1 MQNESI
7 SESLTYVSDEPDI
20 KTLKYA
26 YDQTVTEL
34 EAYFDLCRTSYDDRR
49 NWWPGKSRDHRKH
62 GADAFPWEGASD
74 VECHVIDERITRLV
88 SLFMASLNRANV
100 RAFPVE
106 SGDIARSKVVSGF
119 LKWMVSSGYIP
130 RFYREMELGANYLL
144 ERGILITYV
153 GWQREDRRF
162 IQQLDLSQIA
172 QMSPEIADA
181 INSGEMDDELILL
194 IQNIFPGTTPKRAK
208 KAIKELRKNGVAE
221 LPVVRRQV
229 NAPEVKTLA
238 PDGDF
243 FFPPYVT
250 DPQRAPYCFWRT
262 YYTPQELENKVVTDG
277 WDEGFVEH
285 VIDKYRGVNIDSIER
300 EQEGR
305 RSISLT
311 DNAYEAEEL
320 IEICYGYQRL
330 VDPEDG
336 AEGIYC
342 TVFHKEFSGDE
353 FTQGYAKFELL
364 NGYEDYPVVVTRL
377 SEDGKRLYDA
387 STIPSILRGIQNQV
401 KVERDSRIDRNSLA
415 TLPPILHPVG
425 QAPTDWGPGRMIPY
439 RRKGDLDFAPTPA
452 YNTGS
457 LEMEN
462 TMLELADRLVGLD
475 ETSSIS
481 QVRKQ
486 FLVDKFLSHT
496 AEVLRM
502 AYKCFQRFGPDE
514 VFFRVT
520 GIPDP
525 QVLNKGNPDENFDI
539 LINFDVQNTDPETVQ
554 NKLQQF
560 VALNQLNA
568 NGRMNVDSL
577 LDIAA
582 ASIDPIMADAVLQ
595 PVESAQQQVV
605 KDVTDD
611 LTKIFSGI
619 EMPARPAGAQIALQV
634 IQQYAQQPDV
644 AQRLQQDEAFAARLE
659 KYAGQYTFQMQQ
671 AQNAQIGRVGTAPA
685 QMGDIST
692 QNVMSESKPTF
703 AYFLQASCC

>member
-1 MQNESI
+1 MLNDSI
-7 SESLTYVSDEPDI
+7 SESLTYVQDEPDI
-20 KTLKYA
+20 KTLRYA

-34 EAYFDLCRTSYDDRR
+34 ESYFDLCRTSYDDRR
-49 NWWPGKSRDHRKH
+49 NYWPGKSRDHRKH
-62 GADAFPWEGASD
+62 GSDAFPWEGASD
-74 VECHVIDERITRLV
+74 MECHLIDERITRLV
-88 SLFMASLNRANV
+88 SLFMSSLNRANV

-119 LKWMVSSGYIP
+119 LKWMITSGYIP
-130 RFYREMELGANYLL
+130 RFYKEMELGANYLL
-144 ERGILITYV
+144 ERGILLTYI
-153 GWQREDRRF
+153 GWQQEDRRF
-162 IQQLDLSQIA
+162 LQKLDLNQIA
-172 QMSPEIADA
+172 LISPEIAEA
-181 INSGEMDDELILL
+181 IQDPSMDDELVVLM
-194 IQNIFPGTTPKRAK
+194 QNIFTGVTPKRAK
-208 KAIKELRKNGVAE
+208 KTIKELRKNGVAE

-229 NAPEVKTLA
+229 NAPDVKTLA

-243 FFPPYVT
+243 FFPTYVT

-277 WDEGFVEH
+277 WNEDFVEY
-285 VIDKYRGVNIDSIER
+285 VIDKYRGVNVDSIER

-305 RSISLT
+305 RSLSLT

-320 IEICYGYQRL
+320 IELCYGYQRL
-330 VDPEDG
+330 IDPEDG

-342 TVFHKEFSGDE
+342 TVFHREFDGNE
-353 FTQGYAKFELL
+353 LAPGYAKFELL
-364 NGYEDYPVVVTRL
+364 NGYEDYPVVVTKL
-377 SEDGKRLYDA
+377 SEDSKRLYDTT
-387 STIPSILRGIQNQV
+387 TIPSVLRGIQNQV
-401 KVERDSRIDRNSLA
+401 KVERDSRVDRNSLA

-439 RRKGDLDFAPTPA
+439 RRKGDLDFAPAPA
-452 YNTGS
+452 YNDGS
-457 LEMEN
+457 AEMESTLTN
-462 TMLELADRLVGLD
+462 LADKLVGLD
-475 ETSSIS
+475 DSPIS

-539 LINFDVQNTDPETVQ
+539 LINFDVLNTDPETVQ
-554 NKLQQF
+554 AKLQQF

-568 NGRMNVDSL
+568 NGRLNVDAL
-577 LDIAA
+577 LDVAA
-582 ASIDPIMADAVLQ
+582 TSIDPVMADSVLQ
-595 PVESAQQQVV
+595 PVESAQQQVI

-611 LTKIFSGI
+611 LTKIFAGI
-619 EMPARPAGAQIALQV
+619 EMPARPSGAQIAMQA
-634 IQQYAQQPDV
+634 IQQYTQQPDI
-644 AQRLQQDEAFAARLE
+644 AQRLEQDEAFRARLE

-685 QMGDIST
+685 QMGEIQT
-692 QNVMSESKPTF
+692 QNM
-703 AYFLQASCC
+703 

>member
-1 MQNESI
+1 M
-7 SESLTYVSDEPDI
+7 TYVQDEPDI
-20 KTLKYA
+20 KTLRYA

-34 EAYFDLCRTSYDDRR
+34 ESYFDLCSTSYDDRR
-49 NWWPGKSRDHRKH
+49 NFWPGKSRDHRKH
-62 GADAFPWEGASD
+62 GSDAFPWEGASD
-74 VECHVIDERITRLV
+74 MECHLIDERITRLV
-88 SLFMASLNRANV
+88 SLFMSSLNRANV

-119 LKWMVSSGYIP
+119 LKWMITSGYIP
-130 RFYREMELGANYLL
+130 RFYKEMELGANYLL
-144 ERGILITYV
+144 ERGILLTYI
-153 GWQREDRRF
+153 GWQQEDRRF
-162 IQQLDLSQIA
+162 LQKLDLNQIA
-172 QMSPEIADA
+172 LISPEIAEA
-181 INSGEMDDELILL
+181 IQDPSMDDELVVLM
-194 IQNIFPGTTPKRAK
+194 QNIFTGVTPKRAK
-208 KAIKELRKNGVAE
+208 KTIKELRKNGVAE

-229 NAPEVKTLA
+229 NAPDVKTLA

-243 FFPPYVT
+243 FFPTYVT

-277 WDEGFVEH
+277 WNEDFVEY
-285 VIDKYRGVNIDSIER
+285 VIDKYRGVNVDSIER

-305 RSISLT
+305 RSLSLT

-320 IEICYGYQRL
+320 IELCYGYQRL
-330 VDPEDG
+330 IDPEDG

-342 TVFHKEFSGDE
+342 TVFHREFDGNE
-353 FTQGYAKFELL
+353 LAPGYAKFELL
-364 NGYEDYPVVVTRL
+364 NGYEDYPVVVTKL
-377 SEDGKRLYDA
+377 SEDSKRLYDTT
-387 STIPSILRGIQNQV
+387 TIPSVLRGIQNQV
-401 KVERDSRIDRNSLA
+401 KVERDSRVDRNSLA

-439 RRKGDLDFAPTPA
+439 RRKGDLDFAPAPA
-452 YNTGS
+452 YNDGS
-457 LEMEN
+457 AEMESTLTN
-462 TMLELADRLVGLD
+462 LADKLVGLD
-475 ETSSIS
+475 DSPIS

-496 AEVLRM
+496 PEVLRM

-539 LINFDVQNTDPETVQ
+539 LINFDVLNTDPETVQ
-554 NKLQQF
+554 AKLQQF

-568 NGRMNVDSL
+568 NGRLNVDAL
-577 LDIAA
+577 LDVAA
-582 ASIDPIMADAVLQ
+582 TSIDPVMADSVLQ
-595 PVESAQQQVV
+595 PVESAQQQVI

-611 LTKIFSGI
+611 LTKIFAGI
-619 EMPARPAGAQIALQV
+619 EMPARPSGAQIAMQA
-634 IQQYAQQPDV
+634 IQQYTQQPDI
-644 AQRLQQDEAFAARLE
+644 AQRLEQDEAFRARLE

-685 QMGDIST
+685 QMGEIQT
-692 QNVMSESKPTF
+692 QNM
-703 AYFLQASCC
+703 

>member
-1 MQNESI
+1 MNSDSA
-7 SESLTYVSDEPDI
+7 SEALTYLSDEPDI
-20 KTLKYA
+20 RTLNYA

-34 EAYFDLCRTSYDDRR
+34 EGYFDLCRDSYDDRR

-74 VECHVIDERITRLV
+74 IECHIIDERITRLV
-88 SLFMASLNRANV
+88 SLFMASLRRANV

-106 SGDIARSKVVSGF
+106 SNDIARSKLVSGF

-144 ERGILITYV
+144 ERGILISYV
-153 GWQREDRRF
+153 GWHQEDRSYKQE
-162 IQQLDLSQIA
+162 IDIEQIA
-172 QMSPEIADA
+172 QLSPDIYRAVQSEDRD
-181 INSGEMDDELILL
+181 EELIILM
-194 IQNIFPGTTPKRAK
+194 QNTFDGVSEKRAK
-208 KAIKELRKNGVAE
+208 KALKELRKDGVTQ
-221 LPVVRRQV
+221 LPIVRRQI

-262 YYTPQELENKVVTDG
+262 YYTPQELQNKVNTDN
-277 WDEGFVEH
+277 WDEGFVDH
-285 VIDKYRGVNIDSIER
+285 IISKFRGVNIDSIER

-311 DNAYEAEEL
+311 DNAYEADEL
-320 IEICYGYQRL
+320 IEIVYGYQRL
-330 VDPEDG
+330 IDPEDG
-336 AEGIYC
+336 SEGIYC
-342 TVFHKEFSGDE
+342 TVFHKNFNGDDDI
-353 FTQGYAKFELL
+353 QGYAKFELL
-364 NGYEDYPVVVTRL
+364 NGYEDYPIVVTRL
-377 SEDGKRLYDA
+377 SEDSKRLYD
-387 STIPSILRGIQNQV
+387 SQTIPSLLRGIQNQV

-425 QAPTDWGPGRMIPY
+425 QAPSDWGPGRMIPY
-439 RRKGDLDFAPTPA
+439 RRKGDLDFAPIPQ

-457 LEMEN
+457 MEMEQ
-462 TMLELADRLVGLD
+462 TLTGLADRLVGLD
-475 ETSSIS
+475 ENSRIS
-481 QVRKQ
+481 AVRQQ

-502 AYKCFQRFGPDE
+502 AFRCFQRFGPDE

-525 QVLNKGNPDENFDI
+525 QVFNKGNPDENFDI
-539 LINFDVQNTDPETVQ
+539 LINFDVQNTDPETVK

-560 VALNQLNA
+560 SQLIPLNVN
-568 NGRMNVDSL
+568 NRMNMDGF

-582 ASIDPIMADAVLQ
+582 QEIDPIMADAILQ
-595 PVESAQQQVV
+595 PVETAQQQVI

-611 LTKIFSGI
+611 LSKIFAGI
-619 EMPARPAGAQIALQV
+619 EMPARPAGAQIAMQI
-634 IQQYAQQPDV
+634 IQQYSQQPDIAER
-644 AQRLQQDEAFAARLE
+644 AQNDELFAARLQ
-659 KYAGQYTFQMQQ
+659 KYAGQYIFQMQQ
-671 AQNAQIGRVGTAPA
+671 VQNAEIGRIGTAPA
-685 QMGDIST
+685 QMGEIQT
-692 QNVMSESKPTF
+692 QAM
-703 AYFLQASCC
+703 

>member
-1 MQNESI
+1 MKNESI
-7 SESLTYVSDEPDI
+7 SESLTYLQDEPDI
-20 KTLKYA
+20 QTLRYA

-34 EAYFDLCRTSYDDRR
+34 ESYFDLCRTSYDDRR

-74 VECHVIDERITRLV
+74 IECHVIDERITRLV
-88 SLFMASLNRANV
+88 SLFMSALKRANV

-106 SGDIARSKVVSGF
+106 SSDVARSKLVSGF

-130 RFYREMELGANYLL
+130 RFYREMELGSNYLL

-153 GWQREDRRF
+153 GWHREDRRF
-162 IQQLDLSQIA
+162 LQKLDINQIA
-172 QMSPEIADA
+172 QISPEVALA
-181 INSGEMDDELILL
+181 IQEGGNDEDLVVLL
-194 IQNIFPGTTPKRAK
+194 QATFEGTSPKRAK
-208 KAIKELRKNGVAE
+208 KALKELRKNGETE
-221 LPVVRRQV
+221 LPIVRRQI

-277 WDEGFVEH
+277 WDEDFVDYVIEH
-285 VIDKYRGVNIDSIER
+285 YRGVNIDSIER

-320 IEICYGYQRL
+320 IEITYGYQRL
-330 VDPEDG
+330 IDPEDG
-336 AEGIYC
+336 SEGIYC
-342 TVFHKEFSGDE
+342 TVFHRDFDGNEMA
-353 FTQGYAKFELL
+353 QGYAKFELL
-364 NGYEDYPVVVTRL
+364 NGYEDYPVVVTKL
-377 SEDGKRLYDA
+377 SEDSKRLYDTN
-387 STIPSILRGIQNQV
+387 TIPSVLRGIQNQV

-425 QAPTDWGPGRMIPY
+425 QAPNDWGPGRMIPY

-452 YNTGS
+452 YNQGS
-457 LEMEN
+457 LEMEQ
-462 TMLELADRLVGLD
+462 TQQSQADRLVGLD
-475 ETSSIS
+475 EGSAIS
-481 QVRKQ
+481 QIRQQ

-502 AYKCFQRFGPDE
+502 AFKCFQRFGPDE

-520 GIPDP
+520 GTPDP
-525 QVLNKGNPDENFDI
+525 IQFNKGNPDENFDI
-539 LINFDVQNTDPETVQ
+539 LINFDVQNTDPETVKS
-554 NKLQQF
+554 KLQQF
-560 VALNQLNA
+560 VQLNQLNA
-568 NGRMNVDSL
+568 NNRLNVDNL

-582 ASIDPIMADAVLQ
+582 AEIDPVMADAVLQ
-595 PVESAQQQVV
+595 PVETAQQEMV

-611 LTKIFSGI
+611 LAKIYSGI
-619 EMPARPAGAQIALQV
+619 EMPARPSGASIAIQV
-634 IQQYAQQPDV
+634 IQQYTSQPDI
-644 AQRLQQDEAFAARLE
+644 AQRLQTDPAFAERLQ

-685 QMGDIST
+685 QMGEIDT
-692 QNVMSESKPTF
+692 QN
-703 AYFLQASCC
+703 L

>member
-1 MQNESI
+1 MQNESV

-88 SLFMASLNRANV
+88 SLFMASLNRANI

-144 ERGILITYV
+144 ERGILISYV

-181 INSGEMDDELILL
+181 INSGEMDDELVLL

-208 KAIKELRKNGVAE
+208 KAIKELRKTGVAE

-330 VDPEDG
+330 VDQEDG

-377 SEDGKRLYDA
+377 SEDSKRLYDA

-425 QAPTDWGPGRMIPY
+425 QAPSDWGPGRMIPY

-457 LEMEN
+457 LEMER
-462 TMLELADRLVGLD
+462 TQLDLADRLVGLD
-475 ETSSIS
+475 EQSSIS

-539 LINFDVQNTDPETVQ
+539 MINFDVQNTDPETVQ
-554 NKLQQF
+554 AKLQQF
-560 VALNQLNA
+560 VSLNQLNA
-568 NGRMNVDSL
+568 NGRMNVDNL

-582 ASIDPIMADAVLQ
+582 SSIDPIMADAVLQ

-611 LTKIFSGI
+611 LTKIFAGI
-619 EMPARPAGAQIALQV
+619 EMPARPAGAQIAMQV

-644 AQRLQQDEAFAARLE
+644 AQRLQQDEAFAARME

-685 QMGDIST
+685 QMGNVQT
-692 QNVMSESKPTF
+692 QGM
-703 AYFLQASCC
+703 Q

>member
-1 MQNESI
+1 MNSDSA
-7 SESLTYVSDEPDI
+7 SEALTYLSDEPDI
-20 KTLKYA
+20 RTLNYA

-49 NWWPGKSRDHRKH
+49 NFWPGKSRDHRKH

-74 VECHVIDERITRLV
+74 IECHVIDERITRLV
-88 SLFMASLNRANV
+88 SLFMSALKRANI

-106 SGDIARSKVVSGF
+106 SSDIERSKLVSGF

-130 RFYREMELGANYLL
+130 RFFREMELGANYLL
-144 ERGILITYV
+144 ERGILISYV
-153 GWQREDRRF
+153 GWHREDRSF
-162 IQQLDLSQIA
+162 KQEIDLGQIG
-172 QMSPEIADA
+172 QINPDIYRA
-181 INSGEMDDELILL
+181 IESGEQDDELVLL
-194 IQNIFPGTTPKRAK
+194 IQNTFGGVSENRAK
-208 KAIKELRKNGVAE
+208 KALKELRKNGVTD
-221 LPVVRRQV
+221 LPIVRRQV

-262 YYTPQELENKVVTDG
+262 YYTPQELQNKVTTDG
-277 WDEGFVEH
+277 WDEDFVEY

-320 IEICYGYQRL
+320 IEIVYGYQRL
-330 VDPEDG
+330 IDEEDG
-336 AEGIYC
+336 SEGIYC
-342 TVFHKEFSGDE
+342 TVFHKEFTGNE
-353 FTQGYAKFELL
+353 TTPGYAKFELL

-377 SEDGKRLYDA
+377 AEESKRLYD
-387 STIPSILRGIQNQV
+387 SQTMPSILRGIQNQV

-452 YNTGS
+452 YNSGS
-457 LEMEN
+457 LEMEQ
-462 TMLELADRLVGLD
+462 TLTQLADRLVGLD
-475 ETSSIS
+475 EGS
-481 QVRKQ
+481 QMSQIRQQ

-502 AYKCFQRFGPDE
+502 AFKCFQRFGPDE

-520 GIPDP
+520 GTPDP
-525 QVLNKGNPDENFDI
+525 QTFTKGDPDENFDI
-539 LINFDVQNTDPETVQ
+539 LINFDVQNTDPETVK
-554 NKLQQF
+554 NKLAQF
-560 VALNQLNA
+560 VQLNQLNA
-568 NGRMNVDSL
+568 NNRLNVDSL

-582 ASIDPIMADAVLQ
+582 VEIDPVMADAVLQ
-595 PVESAQQQVV
+595 PVATAQQEMV
-605 KDVTDD
+605 KNVTDD
-611 LTKIFSGI
+611 LAKIYAGI
-619 EMPARPAGAQIALQV
+619 EMPARPAGAQIAIQV
-634 IQQYAQQPDV
+634 IQQYGQQPDV
-644 AQRLQQDEAFAARLE
+644 AERLQTDQSFAARMQ
-659 KYAGQYTFQMQQ
+659 KYAGQYTFQIQQ

-685 QMGDIST
+685 QMGDVST
-692 QNVMSESKPTF
+692 QN
-703 AYFLQASCC
+703 L

>member
-1 MQNESI
+1 MNSDSA
-7 SESLTYVSDEPDI
+7 SEALTYLSDEPDI
-20 KTLKYA
+20 RTLNYA

-34 EAYFDLCRTSYDDRR
+34 EGYFDLCRDSYDDRR

-74 VECHVIDERITRLV
+74 IECHIIDERITRLV
-88 SLFMASLNRANV
+88 SLFMASLRRANV

-106 SGDIARSKVVSGF
+106 SNDIARSKLVSGF

-144 ERGILITYV
+144 ERGILISYV
-153 GWQREDRRF
+153 GWHQEDRSYKQE
-162 IQQLDLSQIA
+162 IDIEQIA
-172 QMSPEIADA
+172 QLSPDIYRAVQSEDRD
-181 INSGEMDDELILL
+181 EELIILM
-194 IQNIFPGTTPKRAK
+194 QNTFDGVSEKRAK
-208 KAIKELRKNGVAE
+208 KALKELRKDGVTQ
-221 LPVVRRQV
+221 LPIVRRQI

-262 YYTPQELENKVVTDG
+262 YYTPQELQNKVNTDN
-277 WDEGFVEH
+277 WDEGFVDH
-285 VIDKYRGVNIDSIER
+285 IISKFRGVNIDSIER

-311 DNAYEAEEL
+311 DNAYEADEL
-320 IEICYGYQRL
+320 IEIVYGYQRL
-330 VDPEDG
+330 IDPEDG
-336 AEGIYC
+336 SEGIYC
-342 TVFHKEFSGDE
+342 TVFHKNFNGDDDI
-353 FTQGYAKFELL
+353 QGYAKFELL
-364 NGYEDYPVVVTRL
+364 NGYEDYPIVVTRL
-377 SEDGKRLYDA
+377 SEDSKRLYD
-387 STIPSILRGIQNQV
+387 SQTIPSLLRGIQNQV

-425 QAPTDWGPGRMIPY
+425 QAPSDWGPGRMIPY
-439 RRKGDLDFAPTPA
+439 RRKGDLDFAPTPQ

-457 LEMEN
+457 LEMEQ
-462 TMLELADRLVGLD
+462 TLTGLADRLVGLD
-475 ETSSIS
+475 ENSRIS
-481 QVRKQ
+481 AVRQQ

-502 AYKCFQRFGPDE
+502 AFRCFQRFGPDE

-525 QVLNKGNPDENFDI
+525 QVFNKGNPDENFDI
-539 LINFDVQNTDPETVQ
+539 LINFDVQNTDPETVK

-560 VALNQLNA
+560 SQLIPLNVN
-568 NGRMNVDSL
+568 NRMNMDGF

-582 ASIDPIMADAVLQ
+582 QEIDPIMADAILQ
-595 PVESAQQQVV
+595 PVETAQQQVI

-611 LTKIFSGI
+611 LSKIFAGI
-619 EMPARPAGAQIALQV
+619 EMPARPAGAQIAMQI
-634 IQQYAQQPDV
+634 IQQYSQQPDIAER
-644 AQRLQQDEAFAARLE
+644 AQNDELFAARLQ
-659 KYAGQYTFQMQQ
+659 KYAGQYIFQMQQ
-671 AQNAQIGRVGTAPA
+671 VQNAEIGRIGTAPA
-685 QMGDIST
+685 QMGEIPT
-692 QNVMSESKPTF
+692 QAM
-703 AYFLQASCC
+703 

>member
-1 MQNESI
+1 MNSDSA
-7 SESLTYVSDEPDI
+7 SEALTYLSDEPDI
-20 KTLKYA
+20 RTLNYA

-34 EAYFDLCRTSYDDRR
+34 EGYFDLCRDSYDDRR

-74 VECHVIDERITRLV
+74 IECHIIDERITRLV
-88 SLFMASLNRANV
+88 SLFMASLRRANV

-106 SGDIARSKVVSGF
+106 SSDIARSKLVSGF

-144 ERGILITYV
+144 ERGILISYV
-153 GWQREDRRF
+153 GWHQEDRSYKQE
-162 IQQLDLSQIA
+162 IDIEQIA
-172 QMSPEIADA
+172 QLSPDIYRAVQ
-181 INSGEMDDELILL
+181 SGDRDEELIILM
-194 IQNIFPGTTPKRAK
+194 QNTFDGVSEKRAK
-208 KAIKELRKNGVAE
+208 KALKELRKNGVTN
-221 LPVVRRQV
+221 LPIIRRQI

-262 YYTPQELENKVVTDG
+262 YYTPQELQNKVSTDN
-277 WDEGFVEH
+277 WDEGFVDH
-285 VIDKYRGVNIDSIER
+285 IISKFRGVNIDSIER

-320 IEICYGYQRL
+320 IEIVYGYQRL
-330 VDPEDG
+330 IDPEDG
-336 AEGIYC
+336 SEGIYC
-342 TVFHKEFSGDE
+342 TVFHKNFNGDDDI
-353 FTQGYAKFELL
+353 QGYAKFELL

-377 SEDGKRLYDA
+377 SEDSKRLYD
-387 STIPSILRGIQNQV
+387 SQTIPSLLRGIQNQV

-425 QAPTDWGPGRMIPY
+425 QAPSDWGPGRMIPY
-439 RRKGDLDFAPTPA
+439 RRKGDLDFAPTPQ
-452 YNTGS
+452 YNNGS
-457 LEMEN
+457 LEMEQ
-462 TMLELADRLVGLD
+462 TLTGLADRLVGLD
-475 ETSSIS
+475 EDSKIS
-481 QVRKQ
+481 AVRQQ

-502 AYKCFQRFGPDE
+502 AFRCFQRFGPDE
-514 VFFRVT
+514 IFFRVT

-525 QVLNKGNPDENFDI
+525 QVFNKGNPDENFDI
-539 LINFDVQNTDPETVQ
+539 LINFDVQNTDPETVK

-560 VALNQLNA
+560 SQLIPLNVN
-568 NGRMNVDSL
+568 NRMNMDGF

-582 ASIDPIMADAVLQ
+582 QEIDPIMADAILQ
-595 PVESAQQQVV
+595 PVETAQQQVI

-611 LTKIFSGI
+611 LSKIFAGI
-619 EMPARPAGAQIALQV
+619 EMPARPAGAQIAMQI
-634 IQQYAQQPDV
+634 IQQYSQQPDIAER
-644 AQRLQQDEAFAARLE
+644 AQNDELFAARLQ
-659 KYAGQYTFQMQQ
+659 KYAGQYIFQMQQ
-671 AQNAQIGRVGTAPA
+671 VQNAEIGRIGTAPA
-685 QMGDIST
+685 QMGNIQT
-692 QNVMSESKPTF
+692 QEM
-703 AYFLQASCC
+703 